1 MEVEVKVPIVSQE
14 DKKGV
19 INQWYKSDG
28 DEVKEGE
35 EIAEVMIEK
44 VTVIVKAPASGKL
57 RILIP
62 ENEEISQGRVIAVVE
77 TE

>member
-1 MEVEVKVPIVSQE
+1 MKVEVKVPIVSQE

-19 INQWYKSDG
+19 INQWYKNDG

-44 VTVIVKAPASGKL
+44 VTVIVKAPASGRLK
-57 RILIP
+57 ILVP
-62 ENEEISQGRVIAVVE
+62 ENEEISQGEVIALVE